1 VTVGVCANMSG
12 KEEMKLLVIG
22 RSKQLKCI
30 KRIKCLEVFYDF
42 NKKACMTSDV
52 FNKLFVRF
60 DNKMGVEKRKW
71 FYF

>member
-12 KEEMKLLVIG
+12 KEKMKLLVIG

-30 KRIKCLEVFYDF
+30 KRVKSLEVFYDF
-42 NKKACMTSDV
+42 NKKACMTCDV

-60 DNKMGVEKRKW
+60 DNKMCVEKRKW